1 MKYEEN
7 MSTLNTTLRNISGYK
22 NLALLTDPK
31 QIDEICKC
39 EDELKEFKKQTKLFI
54 EKFSP
59 LGWCFSDNI
68 PFDLLKDVNKKYEEN
83 GQDEAEKI
91 LINFYQ
97 SNVDKIINS
106 LYRFKEFKIRKNLLD
121 SAFNEHFQKKYYT
134 SIPLFLMVSDGIVND
149 FTKRNGFF
157 SENTDVTAW
166 DCVVGCDEVLKNIK
180 NIFNKSRKKT
190 TLEEIRQPYR
200 NGILHGRDLNYA
212 NEYVSCK
219 CVSLLFAIS
228 DWILKKSTEFERKE
242 KYNEDNKTIGF
253 DDFEKQIKQ
262 LEYDEKIIDEW
273 KPRIIKVG
281 VDVPEYGEREEYK
294 DYSYIIPIIDF
305 LDYWKNKNYG
315 DLAKILKNLFP
326 YENNLKKKAG
336 EARELFKEKTLC
348 EYKLVKV
355 EEIGLCITK
364 IEIYVVWKM
373 DNNIKSGNL
382 IFNLIYESV
391 SKKDIA
397 IPCKNNGNWVI
408 KPINVG
414 DLYKL

>member
-22 NLALLTDPK
+22 NLSLLTDPK

-106 LYRFKEFKIRKNLLD
+106 LYRFEEFKIRRNLLNI
-121 SAFNEHFQKKYYT
+121 AFNEHFQKKYCT
-134 SIPLFLMVSDGIVND
+134 SINLFLMV
-149 FTKRNGFF
+149 
-157 SENTDVTAW
+157 A
-166 DCVVGCDEVLKNIK
+166 DEVLKNIK
-180 NIFNKSRKKT
+180 DIFNNSRKKT
-190 TLEEIRQPYR
+190 TLEKIHQPYR

-242 KYNEDNKTIGF
+242 KYNEDNKLIDF

-262 LEYDEKIIDEW
+262 LEYDK
-273 KPRIIKVG
+273 
-281 VDVPEYGEREEYK
+281 
-294 DYSYIIPIIDF
+294 
-305 LDYWKNKNYG
+305 KNY
-315 DLAKILKNLFP
+315 
-326 YENNLKKKAG
+326 
-336 EARELFKEKTLC
+336 R
-348 EYKLVKV
+348 
-355 EEIGLCITK
+355 
-364 IEIYVVWKM
+364 
-373 DNNIKSGNL
+373 
-382 IFNLIYESV
+382 
-391 SKKDIA
+391 
-397 IPCKNNGNWVI
+397 
-408 KPINVG
+408 
-414 DLYKL
+414 